1 MLEFLHLFDPWCGL
15 SVGSEIEQAI
25 LSSSVSNMGNS
36 SKLLSFAVGAENSK
50 FLMSTREAEI
60 NNLSYLVKTIYLF
73 KKVAIQFFDT

>member
-15 SVGSEIEQAI
+15 SISSGFEQAI
-25 LSSSVSNMGNS
+25 LFSSVSNMGNS